1 MKSDDCLND
10 WSATGTTAI
19 LEMSSH
25 FINYWDNRD
34 GIKDNR
40 HGDKRTS
47 LSTDHQISYDG

>member
-25 FINYWDNRD
+25 FINCWDNRD
-34 GIKDNR
+34 GMKDNR